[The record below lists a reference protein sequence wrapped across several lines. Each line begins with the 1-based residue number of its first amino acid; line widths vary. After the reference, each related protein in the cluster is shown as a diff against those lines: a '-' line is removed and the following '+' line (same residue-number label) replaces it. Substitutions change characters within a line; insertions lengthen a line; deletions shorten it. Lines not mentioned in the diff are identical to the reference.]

1 MKEMKDKQVLIVG
14 MARSGVAAA
23 RMLSRLG
30 AKLTLTDTRNSEQ
43 MASAIEQLRDIDANW
58 QLGVEPDALIEGK
71 DYIILS
77 PSVYY
82 WAPWVEKAKQNGTET
97 PRTESANPTP
107 SPSERTPATGYR
119 SPRAAQKS
127 ASRCSGASMP

>member
-43 MASAIEQLRDIDANW
+43 MASAIEQLSDIDADW
-58 QLGVEPDALIEGK
+58 RLGTEPDALIEGK

-77 PSVYY
+77 PAYTTGPLGWRRPSKRHRR
-82 WAPWVEKAKQNGTET
+82 W
-97 PRTESANPTP
+97 SANCSWGPGSRRAIL
-107 SPSERTPATGYR
+107 SP
-119 SPRAAQKS
+119 
-127 ASRCSGASMP
+127 